1 MSSSTE
7 WAWPSAIT
15 TTMASP
21 TSSSLASARAGS
33 FATPAKELLW
43 TPRVPAASSDI
54 KASALLLCGLITTAT
69 ACLIFSSAIMCAGLP
84 STMFFAASTARTNPI
99 ARLKRIAAIR
109 FRRAIGF
116 VRAVEAAKNIVLGRP
131 AHIIADEKIKQ
142 AVAVV
147 IKPQSRS
154 AEALMSEEAAG
165 TRGVHKSSFA
175 GVAKEPALADAS
187 DEDVGEAIVVVIADG
202 HAHSVELDIEARAAR
217 YVGECA
223 VVIVAVKPKSGTL
236 AFVAGPVPT

>member
-1 MSSSTE
+1 MPLV
-7 WAWPSAIT
+7 AV
-15 TTMASP
+15 
-21 TSSSLASARAGS
+21 TSSRVALPR
-33 FATPAKELLW
+33 LW
-43 TPRVPAASSDI
+43 
-54 KASALLLCGLITTAT
+54 
-69 ACLIFSSAIMCAGLP
+69 
-84 STMFFAASTARTNPI
+84 
-99 ARLKRIAAIR
+99 
-109 FRRAIGF
+109 
-116 VRAVEAAKNIVLGRP
+116 
-131 AHIIADEKIKQ
+131 KIKQ

-147 IKPQSRS
+147 IKPQSGS

-223 VVIVAVKPKSGTL
+223 VAIVAVKPKSGTL
-236 AFVAGPVPT
+236 SFVAWPVHSVDQKDVLPAVVVVVEECAARAQGLCAQLAAIRAAASRCRPHL

>member
-1 MSSSTE
+1 M
-7 WAWPSAIT
+7 
-15 TTMASP
+15 
-21 TSSSLASARAGS
+21 LQ
-33 FATPAKELLW
+33 TPALL
-43 TPRVPAASSDI
+43 
-54 KASALLLCGLITTAT
+54 
-69 ACLIFSSAIMCAGLP
+69 
-84 STMFFAASTARTNPI
+84 
-99 ARLKRIAAIR
+99 IAA
-109 FRRAIGF
+109 
-116 VRAVEAAKNIVLGRP
+116 ENT
-131 AHIIADEKIKQ
+131 KQ

-147 IKPQSRS
+147 IKPLSGS

-223 VVIVAVKPKSGTL
+223 VAIVAVKPKSGTL
-236 AFVAGPVPT
+236 SFVAGPVRTVDQKDVLAAVVVVVGGLTARAHGPC